1 VGLLVVPLD
10 SSLEDR
16 EVDQAA
22 VVAYALAI
30 EPSKN

>member
-16 EVDQAA
+16 EVDQVA
-22 VVAYALAI
+22 VVADALAI
-30 EPSKN
+30 E